1 MEAKNETK
9 FNNIVLIP
17 TDFSEVCDNAVH
29 HGVELA
35 RSLKYHVTILHV
47 INRETKAKL
56 RKEDLDIS
64 YIEQKLSAYKKK
76 YENIPEVKI
85 DTMHV
90 EGSIFSAINEIA
102 VDIKANMMV
111 LGTHG
116 KKGLQHLF
124 GSFALKMVLESP
136 VPVVVVQKK
145 NFGEGYKEIVFPV
158 SNDVEPRQKVQ
169 WAKLMA
175 KLFNAKVN
183 IFQSLE
189 KDSAMNSRLDIIT
202 RQITEIFDE
211 SGLKYSVNKADE
223 TADYADQVLSF
234 AVTNDAK
241 LIMIMT
247 RPNVDLPGFSLTG
260 WDERLMFNETQIP
273 VMCINPVEVGT
284 YYWEWVTPF

>member
-1 MEAKNETK
+1 MEAKTPTK

-17 TDFSEVCDNAVH
+17 TDFSEVCDNAVN

-35 RSLKYHVTILHV
+35 RSLKYKVTILHV
-47 INRETKAKL
+47 INRETKSKL
-56 RKEDLDIS
+56 KKEDLNIS
-64 YIEQKLSAYKKK
+64 YIEKKLEDYKKQH
-76 YENIPEVKI
+76 EPVSGVQI

-90 EGSIFSAINEIA
+90 EGSIFSVINEVA
-102 VDIKANMMV
+102 VDIKANLMV

-124 GSFALKMVLESP
+124 GSFALKVVLESP

-145 NFGEGYKEIVFPV
+145 SFGEGYKEIIFPV

-189 KDSAMNSRLDIIT
+189 KDPVMNNRLDIIT
-202 RQITEIFDE
+202 KQITDIFDE
-211 SGLKYSVNKADE
+211 SELNYSVKIAE
-223 TADYADQVLSF
+223 ITTDYADQVLSY

-241 LIMIMT
+241 MIMIMT
-247 RPNVDLPGFSLTG
+247 RPNVDIPGFSLAG
-260 WDERLMFNETQIP
+260 WDERLMFNDAQIP
-273 VMCINPVEVGT
+273 VMCINPVDIGA

>member
-1 MEAKNETK
+1 MEATNDTK

-35 RSLKYHVTILHV
+35 RSLKYKVCLLHV
-47 INRETKAKL
+47 INKETKSKL
-56 RKEDLDIS
+56 KKEDHDIS
-64 YIEQKLSAYKKK
+64 FIENKLLAYKEK
-76 YENIPEVKI
+76 YEPEHGVVI

-90 EGSIFSAINEIA
+90 EGSIFSVINEIA
-102 VDIKANMMV
+102 VEIKANLMV

-124 GSFALKMVLESP
+124 GSFALKVVMESP

-145 NFGEGYKEIVFPV
+145 SFGDGYKEIVFPV
-158 SNDVEPRQKVQ
+158 NNDLEARQKVQ

-175 KLFNAKVN
+175 KLFNAKVHV
-183 IFQSLE
+183 FRSLE
-189 KDSAMNSRLDIIT
+189 KDPVMNNRLDIIT
-202 RQITEIFDE
+202 RQITDIFDE
-211 SGLKYSVNKADE
+211 SDLEYTVKIAGQ
-223 TADYADQVLSF
+223 TTDYADQVLSY

-241 LIMIMT
+241 MIMIMT
-247 RPNVDLPGFSLTG
+247 RPNVDLPGFSLSG
-260 WDERLMFNETQIP
+260 WDERLMFNDAQIP
-273 VMCINPVEVGT
+273 VMCVNPIEVGT